1 MSPPVNLWPID
12 NVQDALMM
20 FDKILNSHFGIPA
33 RSSILLV
40 ALSGFVAACGGP
52 ATQRETIP
60 GPIDA
65 PAESTAPESD
75 VLQTTEEPQ
84 QQAIPAVLRFGIDAA
99 DLGTLDPHFAA
110 ARNDRAVVD
119 MVFNG
124 LLRYKP
130 GNSPLIEPDL
140 AVSIPEPEI
149 VDGKQVWTFKLQ
161 SGIMCHPGPETEAY
175 ELEADDVIYSL
186 QKAANGDR
194 SAYAGEYADITVEKV
209 DDYTVRFTL
218 EQPLSSF
225 LFLPKI
231 VDYAGGFIVCKKAVE
246 AMGDKAFSTH
256 PVGTGPFR
264 FDSYT
269 PGENVRLMANEQYF
283 RGQPL
288 LEGVEVLYLP
298 EFSDRDRGLRSGDL
312 DVIFGSEETEWF
324 EEIKQEQDIIVD
336 VFGVG
341 QVITAHFN
349 TSVEPLDDVRIRK
362 AIAYALDRGE
372 FLDLFAEGVVANVYS
387 PVPVQFLPGGLT
399 KEEAETLE
407 LDHAVNL
414 EKARQLM
421 ADASYAD
428 GFSLEVVTSERG
440 HYASNYESLKS
451 QLAEIGIEVKVEVV
465 DHSTMH
471 SIIREDKN
479 PIVIYVAWRPNADVF
494 LTRFFHSDSIVVTGA
509 KPDTNFSHYDQ
520 IDDLIEGARN
530 ELDPGEQVSLWKQAQ
545 IKILDDMVAYPL
557 HYINLVYAHRE
568 SVDFG
573 NELVSTV
580 ALYPQ
585 ITEETKIVK

>member
-1 MSPPVNLWPID
+1 
-12 NVQDALMM
+12 
-20 FDKILNSHFGIPA
+20 
-33 RSSILLV
+33 
-40 ALSGFVAACGGP
+40 
-52 ATQRETIP
+52 
-60 GPIDA
+60 
-65 PAESTAPESD
+65 
-75 VLQTTEEPQ
+75 
-84 QQAIPAVLRFGIDAA
+84 
-99 DLGTLDPHFAA
+99 
-110 ARNDRAVVD
+110 
-119 MVFNG
+119 
-124 LLRYKP
+124 
-130 GNSPLIEPDL
+130 LIEPDL

-149 VDGKQVWTFKLQ
+149 VDGKQVWTFELRR
-161 SGIMCHPGPETEAY
+161 GVMCHSGPQTEAY
-175 ELEADDVIYSL
+175 ELTADDVVYSL
-186 QKAANGDR
+186 KKAANGDR
-194 SAYAGEYADITVEKV
+194 SAYAGEYTDITVEKV

-218 EQPLSSF
+218 EKPLSSF

-246 AMGDKAFSTH
+246 TMGDEAFSTH

-264 FDSYT
+264 FESHT
-269 PGENVRLMANEQYF
+269 PGEMVRLVANEQYF

-298 EFSDRDRGLRSGDL
+298 EFSDRDLGLRSGDL
-312 DVIFGSEETEWF
+312 DVIFGSEESEWF
-324 EEIKQEQDIIVD
+324 KEVKQEQDIIVD
-336 VFGVG
+336 IFGVG

-349 TSVEPLDDVRIRK
+349 TSVEPLDDVRVRK
-362 AIAYALDRGE
+362 AIAYALDRNE

-399 KEEAETLE
+399 KEEGETLN
-407 LDHAVNL
+407 LNYDVDL

-421 ADASYAD
+421 AEAGYAD

-440 HYASNYESLKS
+440 HYASNYESLKN

-471 SIIREDKN
+471 DIIREDKN
-479 PIVIYVAWRPNADVF
+479 PIVIYVAWRPNADVY

-530 ELDPGEQVSLWKQAQ
+530 ELDPGGQVRLWKQAQ
-545 IKILDDMVAYPL
+545 IKILEDMIAYPL
-557 HYINLVYAHRE
+557 HYINLVYGHRD
-568 SVDFG
+568 SVDYG
-573 NELVSTV
+573 YELVSTV

>member
-1 MSPPVNLWPID
+1 
-12 NVQDALMM
+12 M
-20 FDKILNSHFGIPA
+20 FGNILNSHFGL
-33 RSSILLV
+33 RVWLLILPVTLL
-40 ALSGFVAACGGP
+40 AFLTACGSP
-52 ATQRETIP
+52 VTQQEATPEPTS
-60 GPIDA
+60 A
-65 PAESTAPESD
+65 PAASETPEPEIFR
-75 VLQTTEEPQ
+75 TTDEPD
-84 QQAIPAVLRFGIDAA
+84 QQAIPAILRFGIDAA
-99 DLGTLDPHFAA
+99 DLSTLDPHFAA

-119 MVFNG
+119 MIFNG
-124 LLRYKP
+124 LLRYEP

-149 VDGKQVWTFKLQ
+149 ADGKQVWTFELRR
-161 SGIMCHPGPETEAY
+161 GVMCHPGPQTEAY
-175 ELEADDVIYSL
+175 ELTADDVVYSL

-194 SAYAGEYADITVEKV
+194 SAYAGEYTDITIEKV
-209 DDYTVRFTL
+209 ADYNVRFTL
-218 EQPLSSF
+218 EKPLSSF

-246 AMGDKAFSTH
+246 AMGDEAFSTY
-256 PVGTGPFR
+256 PIGTGPFR
-264 FDSYT
+264 FESHT
-269 PGENVRLMANEQYF
+269 PGEMVLLVANEQYF

-298 EFSDRDRGLRSGDL
+298 EFSDRDLGLRSGDL
-312 DVIFGSEETEWF
+312 DVIFGSEETEWL
-324 EEIKQEQDIIVD
+324 EEVKQEQDIIVD

-341 QVITAHFN
+341 QAITAHFN
-349 TSVEPLDDVRIRK
+349 TSVEPLDDVRVRK
-362 AIAYALDRGE
+362 AMAYALDRNE
-372 FLDLFAEGVVANVYS
+372 FLDLFAEGIVANVYS

-399 KEEAETLE
+399 KEEAETLN
-407 LDHAVNL
+407 LNYDVDL

-421 ADASYAD
+421 AEAGYAD

-440 HYASNYESLKS
+440 HYVSNYESLKN

-471 SIIREDKN
+471 DIIREDKN
-479 PIVIYVAWRPNADVF
+479 PIVIYVAWRPNADVY

-545 IKILDDMVAYPL
+545 IKILDDMIAYPL
-557 HYINLVYAHRE
+557 HYVNLVYAHRD

-585 ITEETKIVK
+585 ITEQTKIVK

>member
-1 MSPPVNLWPID
+1 
-12 NVQDALMM
+12 M
-20 FDKILNSHFGIPA
+20 FYKILNNYFSLPA
-33 RSSILLV
+33 WSSILPVVLLV
-40 ALSGFVAACGGP
+40 FLTACGGP
-52 ATQRETIP
+52 AVQPEPTP
-60 GPIDA
+60 
-65 PAESTAPESD
+65 ESTNAPTATEAPEP
-75 VLQTTEEPQ
+75 VFVHATEEPD
-84 QQAIPAVLRFGIDAA
+84 QQAIPAILRFGIDAA
-99 DLGTLDPHFAA
+99 DLRTLDPHFAA

-119 MVFNG
+119 MIFNG

-149 VDGKQVWTFKLQ
+149 VAGKQVWTFELRR
-161 SGIMCHPGPETEAY
+161 GVMCHPGPQTEAY
-175 ELEADDVIYSL
+175 ELMADDVVYSL
-186 QKAANGDR
+186 QKAATGDR
-194 SAYAGEYADITVEKV
+194 SAYAGEYTDITVEKV

-218 EQPLSSF
+218 EKPLSSF

-246 AMGDKAFSTH
+246 AMGDEAFSTH

-264 FDSYT
+264 FESYT
-269 PGENVRLMANEQYF
+269 PEEKVRLAANEQYF
-283 RGQPL
+283 RGKPL
-288 LEGVEVLYLP
+288 LEGVEVLYLA
-298 EFSDRDRGLRSGDL
+298 EFSDRDLGLRNGDL

-324 EEIKQEQDIIVD
+324 EEIEQVQHIIVE

-349 TSVEPLDDVRIRK
+349 TSVEPLDDVRVRK
-362 AIAYALDRGE
+362 AIAYALDRDE

-399 KEEAETLE
+399 KEEAETLN
-407 LDHAVNL
+407 LDYEVDL
-414 EKARQLM
+414 DKDKQLM
-421 ADASYAD
+421 AEAGYTD

-440 HYASNYESLKS
+440 HYVSNYESLKT

-479 PIVIYVAWRPNADVF
+479 PIVIYVAWRPNADVY
-494 LTRFFHSDSIVVTGA
+494 LTRFFHSDSIVATGA
-509 KPDTNFSHYDQ
+509 KPDTNFSHYNQ

-530 ELDPGEQVSLWKQAQ
+530 KLDPGEQVKLWKQAQ
-545 IKILDDMVAYPL
+545 IKILEDMVAYPL
-557 HYINLVYAHRE
+557 HYVNLVYAH
-568 SVDFG
+568 SDGVDFG
-573 NELVSTV
+573 YELISTV

>member
-1 MSPPVNLWPID
+1 
-12 NVQDALMM
+12 M
-20 FDKILNSHFGIPA
+20 FDKIRNSYSSPRA
-33 RSSILLV
+33 WPSILLV
-40 ALSGFVAACGGP
+40 ALAVFLTACGGP
-52 ATQRETIP
+52 AAQPALEPT
-60 GPIDA
+60 DA
-65 PAESTAPESD
+65 PAASEAPESEL
-75 VLQTTEEPQ
+75 VQATEEPEPAPEEPE
-84 QQAIPAVLRFGIDAA
+84 QQATPAILRFGIDAA
-99 DLGTLDPHFAA
+99 DLRTLDPHFAA

-130 GNSPLIEPDL
+130 GNSPLIEADL

-149 VDGKQVWTFKLQ
+149 VDGKQVWTFELRR
-161 SGIMCHPGPETEAY
+161 GVMCQPGPQTEAY
-175 ELEADDVIYSL
+175 ELTADDVVYSL

-194 SAYAGEYADITVEKV
+194 SAYAGEYTDITVEKV

-218 EQPLSSF
+218 EKPLSSF

-231 VDYAGGFIVCKKAVE
+231 VDYSGGFIVCKKAVE
-246 AMGDKAFSTH
+246 AMGDEAFSTH

-264 FDSYT
+264 FESHT
-269 PGENVRLMANEQYF
+269 PGEMVRLVAYEQYF

-298 EFSDRDRGLRSGDL
+298 EFSDRDLGLRSGDL
-312 DVIFGSEETEWF
+312 DLIFGSEESEWF
-324 EEIKQEQDIIVD
+324 EEVEPEQDIIVD

-362 AIAYALDRGE
+362 AIAHALDRDE

-387 PVPVQFLPGGLT
+387 PVPEQFLPGGLT
-399 KEEAETLE
+399 REEAEILN
-407 LDHAVNL
+407 LDYEVDL

-421 ADASYAD
+421 AEAGYAD

-440 HYASNYESLKS
+440 HYVSNYESLKA

-479 PIVIYVAWRPNADVF
+479 PIVIYVAWRPNADVY
-494 LTRFFHSDSIVVTGA
+494 LTRFFHSDSIVVTGT

-530 ELDPGEQVSLWKQAQ
+530 ELDPGEQVKLWKQAQ
-545 IKILDDMVAYPL
+545 IKIMEDMIAYPL
-557 HYINLVYAHRE
+557 HYVNLVYAHRDG
-568 SVDFG
+568 VNFG
-573 NELVSTV
+573 YELASTV

>member
-1 MSPPVNLWPID
+1 
-12 NVQDALMM
+12 M
-20 FDKILNSHFGIPA
+20 FDRILKSYFGLGA
-33 RSSILLV
+33 RSSILPAALLV
-40 ALSGFVAACGGP
+40 FLAACGGSAARP
-52 ATQRETIP
+52 EATPEPTH
-60 GPIDA
+60 A
-65 PAESTAPESD
+65 PAAPEAPEPE
-75 VLQTTEEPQ
+75 VVQATEEPD

-99 DLGTLDPHFAA
+99 DLRTLDPHFAA

-119 MVFNG
+119 MIFNG

-149 VDGKQVWTFKLQ
+149 VDDKQVWTFELRR
-161 SGIMCHPGPETEAY
+161 GVMCHPGPQTGAY
-175 ELEADDVIYSL
+175 ELTADDVVYSL
-186 QKAANGDR
+186 HKAANGDR
-194 SAYAGEYADITVEKV
+194 SAYAGEYTDITVEKV
-209 DDYTVRFTL
+209 DDYTVRLTL
-218 EQPLSSF
+218 EKPLSSF

-246 AMGDKAFSTH
+246 AMGDEAFSTH

-264 FDSYT
+264 FESYT
-269 PGENVRLMANEQYF
+269 PEENVRLVANEQYF
-283 RGQPL
+283 QGQPL

-298 EFSDRDRGLRSGDL
+298 EFSDRDLGLRSGDL
-312 DVIFGSEETEWF
+312 DLIFGSEETEWF
-324 EEIKQEQDIIVD
+324 EEVRQEQDIIVD

-349 TSVEPLDDVRIRK
+349 TSMAPLDDVRVRK
-362 AIAYALDRGE
+362 AIAYALDREE

-399 KEEAETLE
+399 QEEAATLD
-407 LDHAVNL
+407 LDYDVDL
-414 EKARQLM
+414 EKAKGLM
-421 ADASYAD
+421 AEAGYAD

-440 HYASNYESLKS
+440 HYVSNYESLKA
-451 QLAEIGIEVKVEVV
+451 QLAEIGIEVEVEVV

-479 PIVIYVAWRPNADVF
+479 PIVIYVAWRPNADVY
-494 LTRFFHSDSIVVTGA
+494 LTRFFHSDSTVVTGT

-530 ELDPGEQVSLWKQAQ
+530 ELDPGEQVKLWKQAQ
-545 IKILDDMVAYPL
+545 IKIMEDMIAYPL
-557 HYINLVYAHRE
+557 HYVNLVYAHRDG
-568 SVDFG
+568 VDFG
-573 NELVSTV
+573 HELVSTV

>member
-1 MSPPVNLWPID
+1 MIDKTVSNYFGLRAWP
-12 NVQDALMM
+12 
-20 FDKILNSHFGIPA
+20 
-33 RSSILLV
+33 SILPVTLLV
-40 ALSGFVAACGGP
+40 FLIACGGP
-52 ATQRETIP
+52 AAQPEATPEPTNAAT
-60 GPIDA
+60 DA
-65 PAESTAPESD
+65 PGSEAVQA
-75 VLQTTEEPQ
+75 TEEPD
-84 QQAIPAVLRFGIDAA
+84 QQAIPAILRFGIDAA
-99 DLGTLDPHFAA
+99 DMGTLDPHFAA

-119 MVFNG
+119 MIFNG

-149 VDGKQVWTFKLQ
+149 VDGKQVWTFELRR
-161 SGIMCHPGPETEAY
+161 GVMCHPGPQTEAY
-175 ELEADDVIYSL
+175 ELTADDVVYSL
-186 QKAANGDR
+186 QKAANGVR
-194 SAYAGEYADITVEKV
+194 SAYAGEYTDITMEKV

-218 EQPLSSF
+218 EKPLSSF

-231 VDYAGGFIVCKKAVE
+231 VDYAGGFIVCKKAVAE
-246 AMGDKAFSTH
+246 MGDEAFSTY
-256 PVGTGPFR
+256 PIGTGPFR
-264 FDSYT
+264 FESHT
-269 PGENVRLMANEQYF
+269 PGEMVRLVANEQYF

-298 EFSDRDRGLRSGDL
+298 EFSDRDLGLRSGDL

-324 EEIKQEQDIIVD
+324 EEMKQEQDIIVD

-349 TSVEPLDDVRIRK
+349 TSVEPLNDVRVRK
-362 AIAYALDRGE
+362 AIAYALNRNE
-372 FLDLFAEGVVANVYS
+372 FLELFAEGVVANVYS

-399 KEEAETLE
+399 KEEAETLD
-407 LDHAVNL
+407 LDHDVDL

-421 ADASYAD
+421 ADAGYAD

-440 HYASNYESLKS
+440 HYVSNYESLKK

-471 SIIREDKN
+471 EIIREDKN
-479 PIVIYVAWRPNADVF
+479 PIVIYVAWRPNADVY

-530 ELDPGEQVSLWKQAQ
+530 ELDPGGQVRLWKQAQ
-545 IKILDDMVAYPL
+545 IKILEDMIAYPL
-557 HYINLVYAHRE
+557 HYVNLVYGHSDR
-568 SVDFG
+568 VDYG
-573 NELVSTV
+573 YDLVSTV

>member
-1 MSPPVNLWPID
+1 ML
-12 NVQDALMM
+12 
-20 FDKILNSHFGIPA
+20 FEKILNRSFGLRAWPSVLPMA
-33 RSSILLV
+33 LLV
-40 ALSGFVAACGGP
+40 FLTACGGP
-52 ATQRETIP
+52 ATQPEATPEPTITPATVEIPEP
-60 GPIDA
+60 GIVR
-65 PAESTAPESD
+65 S
-75 VLQTTEEPQ
+75 TEEPDQ
-84 QQAIPAVLRFGIDAA
+84 RAIPAILRFGIDAA
-99 DLGTLDPHFAA
+99 DLSILDPHFAA

-119 MVFNG
+119 MIFNG

-140 AVSIPEPEI
+140 AESIPEPEI
-149 VDGKQVWTFKLQ
+149 VDGKQVWTFELRR
-161 SGIMCHPGPETEAY
+161 GVMCHPGTQTEAY
-175 ELEADDVIYSL
+175 ELTADDVVYSL
-186 QKAANGDR
+186 QKAANGER
-194 SAYAGEYADITVEKV
+194 SAYAGEYTDITVEKV
-209 DDYTVRFTL
+209 DAYTVRFTL
-218 EQPLSSF
+218 EKPLSSF

-246 AMGDKAFSTH
+246 AMGDEAFSTH

-264 FDSYT
+264 FKSHT
-269 PGENVRLMANEQYF
+269 PGEMVRLVANEQYF

-298 EFSDRDRGLRSGDL
+298 EFSDRDLGLRSGDL

-324 EEIKQEQDIIVD
+324 EEVKQEQDIIVD

-349 TSVEPLDDVRIRK
+349 TSVEPLDDVRVRK
-362 AIAYALDRGE
+362 AIAYALDRNE

-387 PVPVQFLPGGLT
+387 PVPAQFLPGGLT
-399 KEEAETLE
+399 KEEAETLN
-407 LDHAVNL
+407 LDYGVDL
-414 EKARQLM
+414 EKAKQLM
-421 ADASYAD
+421 VEAGYAD

-440 HYASNYESLKS
+440 HYVNNYESLKT

-479 PIVIYVAWRPNADVF
+479 PIVIYVAWRPNADVY

-530 ELDPGEQVSLWKQAQ
+530 ELDPGKQVELWKQAQ
-545 IKILDDMVAYPL
+545 IKILEGVAAYPL
-557 HYINLVYAHRE
+557 HYVNLVYAHRDR
-568 SVDFG
+568 VDFG
-573 NELVSTV
+573 YELVSTV

>member
-1 MSPPVNLWPID
+1 
-12 NVQDALMM
+12 M
-20 FDKILNSHFGIPA
+20 FDKILNGYFDLRVRPSMLLMP
-33 RSSILLV
+33 LLV
-40 ALSGFVAACGGP
+40 FLTACGGP
-52 ATQRETIP
+52 AAQPEATFEP
-60 GPIDA
+60 ADA
-65 PAESTAPESD
+65 PASQPE
-75 VLQTTEEPQ
+75 VVEATEELEQ
-84 QQAIPAVLRFGIDAA
+84 VTEEAEQQAIPAILRFGIDAA

-119 MVFNG
+119 MIFNG

-140 AVSIPEPEI
+140 AVSIPDPEI
-149 VDGKQVWTFKLQ
+149 VAGKQVWTFELRR
-161 SGIMCHPGPETEAY
+161 GVMCHPGPRTEAY
-175 ELEADDVIYSL
+175 ELTVDDVLYSF

-194 SAYAGEYADITVEKV
+194 SAYAGEYNGITVEKV

-231 VDYAGGFIVCKKAVE
+231 VDYAGGFIVCKQAVE
-246 AMGDKAFSTH
+246 AMGDEAFSVH

-264 FDSYT
+264 FESHT
-269 PGENVRLMANEQYF
+269 PEEKVRLVANEQYF

-288 LEGVEVLYLP
+288 LEGVEMFYMAD
-298 EFSDRDRGLRSGDL
+298 FRDRDRGLRSGDL
-312 DVIFGSEETEWF
+312 DVIFGSEESEWF
-324 EEIKQEQDIIVD
+324 EDVKQEQEIIVD

-349 TSVEPLDDVRIRK
+349 TAVEPLDDLRVRK
-362 AIAYALDRGE
+362 AIAYALDRDM
-372 FLDLFAEGVVANVYS
+372 FLGLFAEGVVENVYS

-399 KEEAETLE
+399 REEAEI
-407 LDHAVNL
+407 LDLDYEVDL
-414 EKARQLM
+414 EKARELM
-421 ADASYAD
+421 TEAGYAD

-440 HYASNYESLKS
+440 HYVINYESLKS
-451 QLAEIGIEVKVEVV
+451 QLAEIGIEVKVEAV

-479 PIVIYVAWRPNADVF
+479 PIVIYVAWRPNADVY
-494 LTRFFHSDSIVVTGA
+494 LTQFFHSDSIVVTGA
-509 KPDTNFSHYDQ
+509 KPDTNFAHYDQ
-520 IDDLIEGARN
+520 IDDLIEGSRN
-530 ELDPGEQVSLWKQAQ
+530 ELDPSEQVKLWKQAQ
-545 IKILDDMVAYPL
+545 IKILEDMAAYPL
-557 HYINLVYAHRE
+557 HYVNLVYAHRDR
-568 SVDFG
+568 VDFG
-573 NELVSTV
+573 YELVSTV